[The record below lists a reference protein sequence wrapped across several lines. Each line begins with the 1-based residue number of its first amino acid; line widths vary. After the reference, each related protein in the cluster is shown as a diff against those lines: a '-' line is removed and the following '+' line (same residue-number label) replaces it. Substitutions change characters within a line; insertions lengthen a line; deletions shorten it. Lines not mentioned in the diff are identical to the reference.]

1 MPTGIESA
9 GLALATFVLV
19 VQGISAYLHGADK
32 AKDIWYWR
40 VGLRYLERG
49 LKTESVL
56 FRNTCLRL
64 AEETDFKGIS
74 ILMDGDKYTL
84 PAQWKQSDFE
94 FGLSEA
100 MGKDITEIFV
110 GEATLMNDALSE
122 LSKRLGFDDDQVS
135 CFCSCLS
142 YIYIHD

>member
-9 GLALATFVLV
+9 GLALAIFPLVL
-19 VQGISAYLHGADK
+19 QGIGAYLNGADK

-40 VGLRYLERG
+40 RKLRCVERE

-64 AEETDFKGIS
+64 IDETNFKGVS

-84 PAQWKQSDFE
+84 PVQWKQSDFE
-94 FGLSEA
+94 YRLSEL
-100 MGKDITEIFV
+100 MGKDIAEIFV

-122 LSKRLGFDDDQVS
+122 LSKMLGFDDDQVS